1 MMLRLLLLLSLI
13 WPATG
18 APQDGLPTT
27 VKEIRQLYANV
38 QQAIADMNE
47 EEHYRSQ
54 LVTTI
59 QRTLPVTGIR
69 KETVTTYFAEYDEGI
84 EEGDFNPD
92 YRPYFI
98 TRKFSN
104 EAGWKGYEEYLYDD
118 ESGQPVFVFLQIDYN
133 DGKGKQETRYYYGP
147 LGLISE
153 NIKGERVMDEG
164 AAHDQATTLWDSL
177 KAQLNQFEQLA
188 L

>member
-1 MMLRLLLLLSLI
+1 MKQLLALMMLLVLA
-13 WPATG
+13 WPAG
-18 APQDGLPTT
+18 AQDGLPTT

-38 QQAIADMNE
+38 QDQIASMDE

-54 LVTTI
+54 LVSTI
-59 QRTLPVTGIR
+59 QRTLPATGIR
-69 KETVTTYFAEYDEGI
+69 KETVTVFFSEYDEGI

-118 ESGQPVFVFLQIDYN
+118 ESGLPVFIFFQLDYN
-133 DGKGKQETRYYYGP
+133 DGNGKREARYYFGP
-147 LGLISE
+147 MGLISE
-153 NIKGERVMDEG
+153 TFKGEQLMDQLS
-164 AAHDQATTLWDSL
+164 AHDQANLLWNSF
-177 KAQLNQFEQLA
+177 KAQLNQYKELA
-188 L
+188 K

>member
-1 MMLRLLLLLSLI
+1 MLRLFLI
-13 WPATG
+13 LALAFPAG

-38 QQAIADMNE
+38 QEAIANMNE

-54 LVTTI
+54 VVTTI
-59 QRTLPVTGIR
+59 QRTLPATGIR
-69 KETVTTYFAEYDEGI
+69 KETVTTFFSEYGEELEE
-84 EEGDFNPD
+84 EEGFNPD

-118 ESGQPVFVFLQIDYN
+118 ESGRPIFVFIQIDYN
-133 DGKGKQETRYYYGP
+133 DGKGKQEMRYYYGP
-147 LGLISE
+147 MGLISE
-153 NIKGERVMDEG
+153 NIKGERVMDDL
-164 AAHDQATTLWDSL
+164 AAQDQANLLWGSV
-177 KAQLNQFEQLA
+177 KAQLNQFRDLA
-188 L
+188 K

>member
-1 MMLRLLLLLSLI
+1 MLRLFLI
-13 WPATG
+13 LALAFPAG
-18 APQDGLPTT
+18 VPQDGLPTT

-38 QQAIADMNE
+38 QEAIANMNE

-59 QRTLPVTGIR
+59 QRTLPATGIR
-69 KETVTTYFAEYDEGI
+69 KETVTTFFAEYDEGI

-118 ESGQPVFVFLQIDYN
+118 ESGTPIFVFIQIDYDN
-133 DGKGKQETRYYYGP
+133 GKGKQEMRYYYGP
-147 LGLISE
+147 MGLISE
-153 NIKGERVMDEG
+153 NIKGERVMDAL
-164 AAHDQATTLWDSL
+164 AAQDQANMLWGSM
-177 KAQLNQFEQLA
+177 KAQLNQFKELA
-188 L
+188 K